1 MSSSAVRSV
10 CSYTVPHCEV
20 YVYSHLYMIQ
30 RFALSFRWCRPF
42 EALLAEALKPRGY
55 VHGEVEMMAM
65 VMASIYA
72 SHEHRF
78 DAFGSQTR
86 YGHETQRW
94 IGYSCAYQGFGI
106 LLRRPATAGTTA
118 AQGSDMCIV
127 GVNSAPASIAWQHDK
142 YFSRGRRSS
151 ADRVFA

>member
-20 YVYSHLYMIQ
+20 YVYSHLDMIQ

-42 EALLAEALKPRGY
+42 EALLAEARKPHGY
-55 VHGEVEMMAM
+55 VHGEVELMAM

-86 YGHETQRW
+86 YAMRLRDELGIVVRIRVSVYCCEGLLLQVQPPPKAPT
-94 IGYSCAYQGFGI
+94 CA
-106 LLRRPATAGTTA
+106 
-118 AQGSDMCIV
+118 
-127 GVNSAPASIAWQHDK
+127 
-142 YFSRGRRSS
+142 
-151 ADRVFA
+151 